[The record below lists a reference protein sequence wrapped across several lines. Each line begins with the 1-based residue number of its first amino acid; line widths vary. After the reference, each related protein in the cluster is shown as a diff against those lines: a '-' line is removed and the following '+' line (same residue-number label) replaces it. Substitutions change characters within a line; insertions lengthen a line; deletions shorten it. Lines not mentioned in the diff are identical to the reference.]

1 MDGAGP
7 NVHGGSGVRVSERR
21 PITDGRAADSTAA
34 TQDRDLVKRVR
45 LGDGAAFGELV
56 HRHIRPAIRLA
67 TRLLGDDAEAE
78 DVVQDSFLAV
88 LERVDEFDTARPF
101 SPWFYRIVANRC
113 ANVRRSRSRRPT
125 EALPPTLA
133 SIRPGP
139 DQEAERSALRARLQ
153 TALAELPDRQREILL
168 LYDVDGFSGP
178 EIAGMLDIS
187 PGTVRWHLHQA
198 RAAMR
203 VTLTDEE
210 DG

>member
-1 MDGAGP
+1 MSERKPKIETGRATD
-7 NVHGGSGVRVSERR
+7 SGVAPS
-21 PITDGRAADSTAA
+21 
-34 TQDRDLVKRVR
+34 DREVVRRVR
-45 LGDGAAFGELV
+45 LGDGDAFAELV
-56 HRHIRPAIRLA
+56 HRHVRPAVRLA

-88 LERVDEFDTARPF
+88 LEGLDEFDASRPF

-125 EALPPTLA
+125 DALPPTLA
-133 SIRPGP
+133 SSGPGP
-139 DQEAERSALRARLQ
+139 DRDAERSALRGRLRA
-153 TALAELPDRQREILL
+153 ALAELPDRQREILL
-168 LYDVDGFSGP
+168 LYDVDGFTGP

-187 PGTVRWHLHQA
+187 PATVRWHLHRA

-203 VTLTDEE
+203 VILTHEE